1 MAAPDIF
8 LSYNRDDAARARQF
22 AQGFEAEGFEVW
34 WDANLKSGEEYD
46 RITEQALKSAKAVVV
61 LWSPRSVDSRWV
73 RAEATLAQ
81 RNRTLMPAMIEACDR
96 PVMFELH
103 QTAELSHWQGD
114 RADPAWQAFVA
125 DLRSMQGMEAPAPE
139 TPVPPPVAG
148 AVSPPP
154 RSRDRRIVFGAI
166 AAALI
171 AVLAVGYAAFGGGG
185 LVSQSEERIPV
196 LVRAFAASGSGD
208 PNEVALAN
216 GISDELI
223 NRLRRIPELQIATAR
238 SDGSPPSSAFE
249 SAHIVEGSIRSSG
262 DQLRVTA
269 RLFKSNGEVLWS
281 ETFDRQLA
289 DLFEVQEQI
298 AKSIGDA
305 LSVSLDVGANATAYG
320 GTDNP
325 EAYAA
330 FVQGQIHGL
339 DFDQSV
345 PVRYYEQA
353 IALDPNFVRAYA
365 NLASTYGNRIPVAS
379 SKEEM
384 DRLLEEMDAVS
395 ARALDA
401 NPNVALSNTARAW
414 YFVTIKDLPQ
424 AETLMQRASELDRGI
439 DFSLRGALAQYAVT
453 MGRNRK
459 ALSISESTA
468 LIDPIFEDT
477 PAKIFMLMMNG
488 RYRESTTLFD
498 KLTTDPQVSLQP
510 FIFHSFWARVL
521 AGNEAAAIDWLK
533 AMNIPNLTLAA

>member
-1 MAAPDIF
+1 
-8 LSYNRDDAARARQF
+8 
-22 AQGFEAEGFEVW
+22 
-34 WDANLKSGEEYD
+34 
-46 RITEQALKSAKAVVV
+46 
-61 LWSPRSVDSRWV
+61 
-73 RAEATLAQ
+73 
-81 RNRTLMPAMIEACDR
+81 
-96 PVMFELH
+96 
-103 QTAELSHWQGD
+103 
-114 RADPAWQAFVA
+114 
-125 DLRSMQGMEAPAPE
+125 
-139 TPVPPPVAG
+139 
-148 AVSPPP
+148 
-154 RSRDRRIVFGAI
+154 
-166 AAALI
+166 
-171 AVLAVGYAAFGGGG
+171 
-185 LVSQSEERIPV
+185 
-196 LVRAFAASGSGD
+196 
-208 PNEVALAN
+208 
-216 GISDELI
+216 
-223 NRLRRIPELQIATAR
+223 
-238 SDGSPPSSAFE
+238 
-249 SAHIVEGSIRSSG
+249 
-262 DQLRVTA
+262 
-269 RLFKSNGEVLWS
+269 
-281 ETFDRQLA
+281 

-330 FVQGQIHGL
+330 FVQGQVHGL

-365 NLASTYGNRIPVAS
+365 NLAGTYGNRIPAAS

-384 DRLLEEMDAVS
+384 DRLLEEMDAAS

-533 AMNIPNLTLAA
+533 AMNIPNLTLVAEEFRGFEERTDLHGMDLPALRRWASETYGYSGQFALANLSLVAAYRGHQRLAVDLLRIAFERPGGYALFYLWHPAMAEARKTDAFAQLVVDLGFPEAWEAGDDWGDFCRPRQGGGITCS